1 MKLKIKRKTFS
12 ERLSLRLFA
21 FDFGVN
27 LVVGGDVNV
36 DTSFLVVDVTLV
48 VANLVVGVMVVEVK
62 GVVVVVVVI
71 FLGKQKSAE
80 ASIIDVNASLEIFK

>member
-12 ERLSLRLFA
+12 ERLSLRLSA

-62 GVVVVVVVI
+62 GVVVVI